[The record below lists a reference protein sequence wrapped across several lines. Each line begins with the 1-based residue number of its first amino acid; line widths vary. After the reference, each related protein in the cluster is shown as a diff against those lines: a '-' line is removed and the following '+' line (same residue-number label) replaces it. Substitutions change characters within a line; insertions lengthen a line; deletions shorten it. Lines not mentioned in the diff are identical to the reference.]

1 MEPLSYSPMH
11 PIQFSHANG
20 FPAPVYTHLLKQLDT
35 NAIHHVDRMG
45 HGDFPVN
52 GSLGNLAT
60 ELIYTLDQNSNGPV
74 VGIGHSS
81 GAVAT
86 LLAASRRPELFSEII
101 LIEPAFFSGWKR
113 AGIRLVTQLGYADKL
128 GPTPKALKRRDHF
141 PDKETAREYFL
152 QRRLF
157 QLFHDQ
163 CFEDYLS
170 YGLRESSQ
178 GGVELAFSKKT
189 EIEIF
194 RSTQTQAPKNLRQLK
209 GKMIFGE
216 TSDLFWKSDVAW
228 WKRALPN
235 FELVPFPGG
244 HLFPL
249 EQPDEA
255 AGLIN
260 TLLSCPEARG
270 L

>member
-1 MEPLSYSPMH
+1 ML

-20 FPAPVYTHLLKQLDT
+20 FPASTYSYLFQLLDSEV
-35 NAIHHVDRMG
+35 NFVERMG
-45 HGDFPVN
+45 HGSFPVN
-52 GSLGNLAT
+52 GSLDNLAT
-60 ELIYTLDQNSNGPV
+60 ELIHSLDQKNEGPV

-86 LLAASRRPELFSEII
+86 LLAASRRPELFSEVI
-101 LIEPAFFSGWKR
+101 LIEPAFFSNWKR
-113 AGIRLVTQLGYADKL
+113 AMIRMASSLGFADRL
-128 GPTPKALKRRDHF
+128 GPTPKALKRRDQF
-141 PDKETAREYFL
+141 PDLDTARSYFL

-157 QLFHDQ
+157 QLFHPQ
-163 CFEDYLS
+163 CFEDYLRH
-170 YGLRESSQ
+170 GLQPFDQ
-178 GGVELAFSKKT
+178 GGLELAFSKET

-194 RSTQTQAPKNLRQLK
+194 RSTQTHAPKNLRQLK
-209 GKMIFGE
+209 GKMIYGE

-249 EQPDEA
+249 EQPDETA
-255 AGLIN
+255 ELIN
-260 TLLSCPEARG
+260 SNLAR
-270 L
+270 

>member
-1 MEPLSYSPMH
+1 MRDHIFLILMTSMRSV
-11 PIQFSHANG
+11 QFSHANG
-20 FPAPVYTHLLKQLDT
+20 FPAPTYTYLFEQMEGSQVSY
-35 NAIHHVDRMG
+35 IDRLG

-52 GSLGNLAT
+52 GNLGNLAR
-60 ELIYTLDQNSNGPV
+60 ELINTLDKQQAGPV

-86 LLAASRRPELFSEII
+86 MLAAAERPDLFTEVI
-101 LIEPAFFSGWKR
+101 LIEPAFFSAWKR
-113 AGIRLVTQLGYADKL
+113 SMIRLVTHLGFADKL

-157 QLFHDQ
+157 QVFHPQ
-163 CFEDYLS
+163 CFEDYLTH
-170 YGLRESSQ
+170 GLKPSDQ
-178 GGVELAFSKKT
+178 GGLELAFSKKT

-194 RSTQTQAPKNLRQLK
+194 RSTHTRAPKTLRQLK
-209 GKMIFGE
+209 GKMIYGE
-216 TSDLFWKSDVAW
+216 TSDLFWRSDVAW
-228 WKRALPN
+228 WKRALPQ

-249 EQPDEA
+249 EQPDETA
-255 AGLIN
+255 DLIN
-260 TLLSCPEARG
+260 SILDH
-270 L
+270 

>member
-1 MEPLSYSPMH
+1 MH
-11 PIQFSHANG
+11 QIQFSHANG
-20 FPAPVYTHLLKQLDT
+20 LPASTHAYLFELLGES
-35 NAIHHVDRMG
+35 NIHFVERMG

-52 GSLGNLAT
+52 GDLGNLAS
-60 ELIYTLDQNSNGPV
+60 ELIHSLDQRNDGPV
-74 VGIGHSS
+74 IGLGHSS

-113 AGIRLVTQLGYADKL
+113 AMIRLATGLGFADKL
-128 GPTPKALKRRDHF
+128 GPTPKALKRRSHF
-141 PDKETAREYFL
+141 PDTEMARTYFL

-157 QLFHDQ
+157 QLFHPQ
-163 CFEDYLS
+163 CFEDYLEH
-170 YGLRESSQ
+170 GLKISDQ
-178 GGVELAFSKKT
+178 GGLELAFSKDT

-194 RSTQTQAPKNLRQLK
+194 RSTQTHAPKNLKQLK
-209 GKMIFGE
+209 GTMIYGE

-235 FELVPFPGG
+235 FELVPFSGG

-249 EQPDEA
+249 EQPHETA
-255 AGLIN
+255 ELIKSI
-260 TLLSCPEARG
+260 LP
-270 L
+270 